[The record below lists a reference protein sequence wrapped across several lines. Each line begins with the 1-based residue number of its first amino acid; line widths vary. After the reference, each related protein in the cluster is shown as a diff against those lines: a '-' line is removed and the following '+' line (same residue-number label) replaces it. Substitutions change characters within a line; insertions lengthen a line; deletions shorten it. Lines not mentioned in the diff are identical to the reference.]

1 LNFWQIV
8 NFLVSCGCFW
18 RYVELFKNLKTRKRK
33 QNTKEG
39 SRSITQ
45 SGKYGLFA
53 ALAMHTDTVML
64 EFGVSKFSWGMG
76 IK

>member
-1 LNFWQIV
+1 
-8 NFLVSCGCFW
+8 
-18 RYVELFKNLKTRKRK
+18 LKTRKRK